1 MSMDD
6 EDDFAKSHVESLLEP
21 LEKEKKRQYSFYID
35 VQVYKAFMMICK
47 KHGLSGSKVVNAA
60 LKDFIAKYGRR

>member
-1 MSMDD
+1 MGM
-6 EDDFAKSHVESLLEP
+6 EDDDSPKSHVESLLEP

-35 VQVYKAFMMICK
+35 VKVYKLFMSICK

-60 LKDFIAKYGRR
+60 LKDFISKYGKR